1 MIETAMS
8 RRLNEEIKSAMKSG
22 DKDRLETLRLL
33 KASLQKVLID
43 KGASATPDDEI
54 AFLAVEV
61 KRRKEAVELY
71 RKGGRKDLAD
81 KEERELVIISE
92 YLPKPLTEEELRTLV
107 DEAVRET
114 GAQSPKDMG
123 RVMSAV
129 MPKVKGKAD
138 GKTVQELVKARL
150 GS

>member
-43 KGASATPDDEI
+43 KGASATSDDEI

-61 KRRKEAVELY
+61 KRRKEAAELY
-71 RKGGRKDLAD
+71 LKGGRKDLAD

-150 GS
+150 GN